1 MLPLPIGEGYDYRV
15 PEGLDLA
22 EGDFVIVPLGRRQ
35 MLGVVWALGGS
46 GDIAE
51 ARLKDVVGR
60 LDAPPMSTVLRRF
73 VSWVA
78 AYTLAAPGQ
87 VLRMAMSV
95 PAALEPAKPVVAYR
109 LAEGFD
115 IEGLRPSAARRRVL
129 TLLRDLPPLPAGD
142 IAREAGVSSG
152 VVKGLAEAGALAT
165 VLLPPSLRPP
175 VPDPALP
182 GPDLSDDQRSAAEAL
197 SGGIGGGYSATLL
210 DGVTGSGKTEVYFE
224 AIAAALRDNRQVLVL
239 LPEIALTPHWLER
252 FEARF
257 GCRPLEWH
265 SELTQA
271 QRRDGWRAV
280 SEGKAGVVVGAR
292 SALFLPFPDLGLI
305 VVDEEHEPAFK
316 QEEGVTYNARDMAV
330 VRAHL
335 GEIPIVLVSATPSLE
350 TVANVEA
357 GRYAKV
363 TLPDRFAGAA
373 LPMIQAI
380 DMRAHR
386 PAPGRWLSPPLVE
399 AMRGTLE
406 AGEQAVLFLN
416 RRGYAPLTLCGSC
429 GHRLGCPNC
438 TAWLVEHRLAGRLQ
452 CHQCGYTARLP
463 SECPSCQSTDGFKAV
478 GPGVERI
485 AEEVL
490 HTFPE
495 ARFAVVASD
504 TLAGPAAV
512 GELLRSVRERE
523 VDILI
528 GTQLVAKGHHF
539 PLLTLVGVI
548 DADLGL
554 MGGDLRAAERTY
566 QILHQVAG
574 RAGRA
579 EHPGRVL
586 LQTYDP
592 DHKVLK
598 ALVEGDRDRFLEAEA
613 DDRRRAGMP
622 PYGRLA
628 GLIVSGADQRLVE
641 AVALRLGRTAPRE
654 EGVRVLGPAPAPFSI
669 LRGRHRCR
677 LLLKTAKAIAI
688 QPVLRRWLA
697 QVEVP
702 ASVRVQVDVDPYSF
716 L

>member
-1 MLPLPIGEGYDYRV
+1 MTDKTTSASTAPQQHDGATHDRVTVLLPLPVGEGYDYRV
-15 PEGLDLA
+15 PADLVLE
-22 EGDFVIVPLGRRQ
+22 EGDFVTVPLGRRSVI
-35 MLGVVWALGGS
+35 GVVWGLGGS
-46 GDIAE
+46 SDIAE
-51 ARLKDVVGR
+51 TRLKDVIAR
-60 LDAPPMSTVLRRF
+60 LDAPPMTPVLRRF
-73 VSWVA
+73 VAWVA
-78 AYTLAAPGQ
+78 AYTLTAPGQ

-95 PAALEPAKPVVAYR
+95 PAALEPPAPAIAYR

-115 IEGLRPSAARRRVL
+115 VEALRPTPARRRVL
-129 TLLRDLPPLPAGD
+129 ALLQDMPPLSAGD

-152 VVKGLAEAGALAT
+152 VVKGLAEAGALLPVQVPAH
-165 VLLPPSLRPP
+165 LPPPR
-175 VPDPALP
+175 PDPELVHP
-182 GPDLSDDQRSAAEAL
+182 SLSDDQRAAGAAL
-197 SGGIGGGYSATLL
+197 SARIDAGYSATLL

-224 AIAAALRDNRQVLVL
+224 AVATALKAGRQVLVL

-257 GCRPLEWH
+257 GCRPVEWH
-265 SELTQA
+265 SELTPA
-271 QRRDGWRAV
+271 QRRDSWRAIA
-280 SEGKAGVVVGAR
+280 EGKAALVVGAR

-335 GEIPIVLVSATPSLE
+335 GEIPIVLASATPSLE

-357 GRYAKV
+357 GRYARLS
-363 TLPDRFAGAA
+363 LPDRFAGAA

-380 DMRAHR
+380 DMRIDKPQA
-386 PAPGRWLSPPLVE
+386 GRWLSPPLVE
-399 AMRGTLE
+399 AMRATLE
-406 AGEQAVLFLN
+406 AGEQIVLFLN
-416 RRGYAPLTLCGSC
+416 RRGYAPLTLCGTC

-452 CHQCGYTARLP
+452 CHQCGYTAKLP
-463 SECPSCQSTDGFKAV
+463 SACPSCESTDGFKAV

-490 HTFPE
+490 HTFPD
-495 ARFAVVASD
+495 ARFALIASD

-539 PLLTLVGVI
+539 PMLTLVGVI

-598 ALVEGDRDRFLEAEA
+598 A
-613 DDRRRAGMP
+613 
-622 PYGRLA
+622 
-628 GLIVSGADQRLVE
+628 
-641 AVALRLGRTAPRE
+641 
-654 EGVRVLGPAPAPFSI
+654 
-669 LRGRHRCR
+669 
-677 LLLKTAKAIAI
+677 
-688 QPVLRRWLA
+688 
-697 QVEVP
+697 
-702 ASVRVQVDVDPYSF
+702 
-716 L
+716 